1 MEIMAQW
8 NNLAVLCK
16 WRRPNIVENTT
27 TNPSM
32 PSCFSLM
39 SGTKMRNLSLSGFK
53 LHFGGIPAHLIF
65 SLCYFAPLPISARSG
80 PSGSIALYLSFQ
92 FPALSHPSVLPP
104 PLSQLALGLG
114 TGGLFALEDHD
125 GLHHFLHW
133 DFIFCC
139 ALFILVTTY
148 KWGNGN

>member
-1 MEIMAQW
+1 
-8 NNLAVLCK
+8 
-16 WRRPNIVENTT
+16 
-27 TNPSM
+27 M

-39 SGTKMRNLSLSGFK
+39 SGMKMRNLSLSSFK
-53 LHFGGIPAHLIF
+53 LHVGGIRAHLIF

-92 FPALSHPSVLPP
+92 FPALSHPSVLPL

-114 TGGLFALEDHD
+114 TGGLFALEDHH
-125 GLHHFLHW
+125 GLHHFLHR

-148 KWGNGN
+148 KWANGNEVRV